1 MDIPRERKPNR
12 LRYVYVSA
20 GVIGVVVTTVALSRL
35 EPAAPAVDR
44 AVIWT
49 DTVRRGPMV
58 RQVRGPGNLVPEQI
72 RYITTLTPGRVD
84 RVLLRPG
91 VEVEAGTVLLELS
104 NPDVHIQALQAD
116 QQLTAAEAEL
126 VSLRANLENQRLT
139 QEASVATI
147 RSEYEEAQ
155 RQLHMHEELA
165 RDGLIPEME
174 LSRARDRAAEL
185 AVRLEVEEKRLE
197 LFMSTIEAQ
206 LEVQRQ
212 QVLRLRAISEFQRN
226 QVESMTVR
234 AGTAGVLQELSLEVG
249 EWVMPGMNLAVVV
262 PPGRLKAVIRIPETQ
277 AKDVVLN
284 QRARID
290 TRNGLIEG
298 RVRRIDPAVING
310 TVAVD
315 VELEGE
321 LPPGARPDMSVDG
334 TIEVERLDDVLYV
347 GRPAYGQ
354 AESTVGLF
362 RLEPGG
368 KEAVRVSVRLGRSS
382 VNQIE
387 VRDGLEPGDVV
398 ILSDMSSWDSY
409 ERVRIR

>member
-1 MDIPRERKPNR
+1 MDIPREPRPKR
-12 LRYVYVSA
+12 FRYIAIGA
-20 GVIGVVVTTVALSRL
+20 GILAVVLTTLALSRL
-35 EPAAPAVDR
+35 EPAAPSVDR

-84 RVLLRPG
+84 RVALRPG
-91 VEVEAGTVLLELS
+91 VEVEPDAVLLELS

-116 QQLTAAEAEL
+116 QQLTAAEAQL
-126 VSLRANLENQRLT
+126 VKLHSDLENQRLT
-139 QEASVATI
+139 QEASVAMV
-147 RSEYEEAQ
+147 RSEYEEAR

-165 RDGLIPEME
+165 RDEMIPEME

-185 AVRLEVEEKRLE
+185 QIRRGVEEQRLE
-197 LFMSTIEAQ
+197 LFIGTIEAQ

-212 QVLRLRAISEFQRN
+212 QVTRLRAIAEFQRD

-262 PPGRLKAVIRIPETQ
+262 PPGRLKAVVRIPETR

-284 QRARID
+284 QRATID
-290 TRNGLIEG
+290 TRNGVIEG
-298 RVRRIDPAVING
+298 RVRRIDPSVVNG

-315 VELEGE
+315 IELEGE

-362 RLEPGG
+362 RLEQGG
-368 KEAVRVSVRLGRSS
+368 RGAARVSVRLGRSS
-382 VNQIE
+382 VNAIE
-387 VRDGLEPGDVV
+387 VRDGLEAGDVV
-398 ILSDMSSWDSY
+398 ILSDMSNWDSH
-409 ERVRIR
+409 ERVRVR

>member
-139 QEASVATI
+139 QEASIATI